1 MVYDVVYKDKIIKRK
16 GKMLYKKFLLNIC
29 RNILPCK
36 NITFVALMKIFAK
49 VFIFVFFGTII
60 ASLLLG
66 LFLNTQDFSKEP
78 QENYNNKILFL
89 RALADDAGGADDVG
103 NEVNL
108 EEVACFITE
117 FATSYEEITK
127 GMMFRKSLPK
137 NYGMLFIFQSEELR
151 QFWMQNTSIPLDII
165 FIGKDMRVKHI
176 HHDAKPYDMA
186 LINSVYPAQYVLE
199 VNAGEARNL
208 KMGDILHKP
217 PYN

>member
-1 MVYDVVYKDKIIKRK
+1 M
-16 GKMLYKKFLLNIC
+16 
-29 RNILPCK
+29 PCK
-36 NITFVALMKIFAK
+36 NIVFTSLIKILAK
-49 VFIFVFFGTII
+49 VFIFVFCGIII
-60 ASLLLG
+60 ASWLQG
-66 LFLNTQDFSKEP
+66 LFLTTQDFSKEP

-89 RALADDAGGADDVG
+89 RTLADDAGGADDVG

-108 EEVACFITE
+108 EAVAFFITE
-117 FATSYEEITK
+117 FATSYEETTQ
-127 GMMFRKSLPK
+127 GMMFRKSLPE
-137 NYGMLFIFQSEELR
+137 NYGMLFIFQREEPR

-165 FIGKDMRVKHI
+165 FIGKDMRIKHI

-217 PYN
+217 PYS